1 MIEVRGWGLVGLRV
15 RDGTGTVP
23 YGDIVNPICRGDP
36 CDRPLFLKSLLTK
49 EAFSFE
55 TLMNGYT

>member
-23 YGDIVNPICRGDP
+23 YGDIVICVGTTT
-36 CDRPLFLKSLLTK
+36 FMFSEKSPD
-49 EAFSFE
+49 
-55 TLMNGYT
+55 